1 VVGIAPRVTGII
13 FPVCSDQKP
22 KRKHLRR
29 LEKVQA
35 DVKAR
40 VYFITVCTHNRKQ
53 ILARD
58 DLHDVL
64 VKALREKAQEIG
76 WRVGRYVIMPDHVHF
91 FCALA
96 SPDSSLSKFIGQWK
110 DLCTK
115 RLRDI
120 GMKGP
125 FWQKEFFD
133 HLLRSDESHKKKWEY
148 VRHNPVRHRLCKSPD
163 EWPYQGEI
171 QLL

>member
-1 VVGIAPRVTGII
+1 M
-13 FPVCSDQKP
+13 CSDQKP
-22 KRKHLRR
+22 KRKHLKR
-29 LEKVQA
+29 LEKVHA
-35 DVKAR
+35 KLKAE
-40 VYFITVCTHNRKQ
+40 VYFITVCTHNRKK

-58 DLHDVL
+58 DIYDVL
-64 VKALREKAQEIG
+64 VNALRQKAKETG

-91 FCALA
+91 FCTLT
-96 SPDSSLSKFIGQWK
+96 SPNSILSEFIGQWK
-110 DLCTK
+110 GFCTQK
-115 RLRDI
+115 FREVGI
-120 GMKGP
+120 KGP

-133 HLLRSDESHKKKWEY
+133 HLLRSDESYKNKWEY